1 MRFTLV
7 KELGALAV
15 IIGSVIRSLLGGL
28 STSAFLRKHWQKS
41 PLLVRGAIPRF
52 EGFAGLSSLI
62 ALAARE
68 DCESRLVI
76 QHSGNWHVEHGPF
89 ARSRWR
95 RLPRGRWTLLVQGV
109 NHFLRESRQL
119 LAQFSFIPHARLDDL
134 MVSFAP
140 AGGGVGPHFD
150 SYDVFLL
157 QARGRRRWQVAWT
170 PDRELVEDAPLRIL
184 KRFEPQGECVLAA
197 GDMLYLPPGWAHDG
211 VALED
216 CYTYS
221 IGFRAPRHHE
231 IVSEFLGYLD
241 EATALDGIYSD
252 PELRPAR
259 HPGSLDG
266 KMLRKV
272 ESTLAALRWRRADV
286 VTFLGRF
293 LTAPKAHVHF
303 SNPRPLSLAQFRRA
317 ARRQGIELTLA
328 SRLLYRGA
336 LAFINGECVATTASL
351 RTAVMGLADHGSI
364 SGSRLPAAAAA
375 LDLLYRWYRSGYIRL
390 GAGN

>member
-1 MRFTLV
+1 MASR
-7 KELGALAV
+7 GCAA
-15 IIGSVIRSLLGGL
+15 IISIVMRSLLGGL
-28 STSAFLRKHWQKS
+28 SASAFLRKYWQKS
-41 PLLVRGAIPRF
+41 PLLIHGAIPRF
-52 EGFAGLSSLI
+52 EGLVGLPSLI
-62 ALAARE
+62 ALAARD

-76 QHSGNWHVEHGPF
+76 HDRGRWRVEHGPF

-95 RLPRGRWTLLVQGV
+95 HAPRGRWTLLVQGV
-109 NHFLRESRQL
+109 NHFLPGARQL
-119 LAQFSFIPHARLDDL
+119 LSQFSFIPHARLDDL

-157 QARGRRRWQVAWT
+157 QGAGRRKWQVAST

-184 KRFEPQGECVLAA
+184 KRFEPQGECMLAA

-231 IVSEFLGYLD
+231 IISEFLGYLD

-259 HPGSLDG
+259 HPGNLDG
-266 KMLRKV
+266 HMLLKV
-272 ESTLAALRWRRADV
+272 ESTLATLRWRRADV
-286 VTFLGRF
+286 ATFLGRF
-293 LTAPKAHVHF
+293 LTAPKAHVRF
-303 SNPRPLSLAQFRRA
+303 ANPRPRSSAQFRRA
-317 ARRQGIELTLA
+317 ARRQGIELTPA

-336 LAFINGECVATTASL
+336 LAFINGECVTMPGSL
-351 RTAVMGLADHGSI
+351 RTAVTELADRGSLP
-364 SGSRLPAAAAA
+364 GTRLPSAAVA
-375 LDLLYRWYRSGYIRL
+375 LGILYRWYRDGYIRP